1 MNIKNNIPLKKYNK
15 FFCKSHILSL
25 FLPQRLIDNME
36 SSTSNITSNQ
46 SNMAAESAVA
56 FGSVGYGDVMS
67 YIYRMEIPVGV
78 KERVGQ
84 RLMTESKSKNLSE
97 TFDRVNHLSRLK
109 DNWDGEGASHILQE
123 VLDNIRKV
131 LMFSDDGD
139 WRLWTI
145 SPDVNGT
152 LILQSDDALS
162 AISLGCDEFSYLSRH
177 NGKRVAKSHVKFSV
191 DSFLNIMRSL

>member
-1 MNIKNNIPLKKYNK
+1 MGISHLLIIFAIVIKADMENNTPN
-15 FFCKSHILSL
+15 
-25 FLPQRLIDNME
+25 
-36 SSTSNITSNQ
+36 TTSNQ
-46 SNMAAESAVA
+46 PNMAAEPAVA
-56 FGSVGYGDVMS
+56 FGTVGYGDVMS
-67 YIYRMEIPVGV
+67 YIYRMDIPVGV

-84 RLMTESKSKNLSE
+84 RLMAESKSKYLSG

-131 LMFSDDGD
+131 LMFSDDCD
-139 WRLWTI
+139 WRIWTI

-152 LILQSDDALS
+152 LVLQSDDALS

-177 NGKRVAKSHVKFSV
+177 NGKRVAKSHIKFSV
-191 DSFLNIMRSL
+191 DSFLNIMRTL

>member
-1 MNIKNNIPLKKYNK
+1 MENN
-15 FFCKSHILSL
+15 
-25 FLPQRLIDNME
+25 
-36 SSTSNITSNQ
+36 TSNITSNK
-46 SNMAAESAVA
+46 SNIAEEPAVA

-84 RLMTESKSKNLSE
+84 RLMTESKSKYLSV
-97 TFDRVNHLSRLK
+97 TFDRINHLSRLK

-131 LMFSDDGD
+131 LMFSDDCD
-139 WRLWTI
+139 WRVWTI

-152 LILQSDDALS
+152 LILQSDDGLS

-177 NGKRVAKSHVKFSV
+177 NGKRVAKSHIKFSV
-191 DSFLNIMRSL
+191 DSFLNIMRTL